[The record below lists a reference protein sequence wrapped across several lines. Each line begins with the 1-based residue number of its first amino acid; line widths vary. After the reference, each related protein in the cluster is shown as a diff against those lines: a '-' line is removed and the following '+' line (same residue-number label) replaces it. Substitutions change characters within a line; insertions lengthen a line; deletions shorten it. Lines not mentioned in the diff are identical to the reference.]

1 VAPLADVGSGKTVL
15 NKTVTIV
22 ACSIALALPA
32 GAGAAIF
39 GDANV
44 TNPTLKV
51 NRQGIALVEYS
62 TVAGVRR
69 HVLVWGAIDGIA
81 HQTVPPSTQPRFL
94 MDYSGGWKSRGNARY
109 WRSFANGCGHYDG
122 PALPFLVVA
131 CKAPDGTYWAL
142 QAWQRNLPMRGF
154 APWTER
160 QKALE
165 LHISHWRGELPELQV
180 YRRWTYGG
188 TQQGIFG
195 RLRYRGEP
203 VYGTRTSSARIRD
216 EWARN
221 ISIDTFDSDFGPGWK
236 HDTAIATHV
245 RNGAFCYSFVPQAPP
260 PGYPRTA
267 PNGNGLGERHRISAI
282 GPGVTPIVQATIPRL
297 TLFDANAQREA
308 TRTFDEILGD
318 DSRCAPER

>member
-1 VAPLADVGSGKTVL
+1 VGAPLATSDRGKTFL
-15 NKTVTIV
+15 SRAIAIV
-22 ACSIALALPA
+22 AYTFALVIPA

-44 TNPTLKV
+44 KNPTLKV

-69 HVLVWGAIDGIA
+69 HVLVSGAIDG
-81 HQTVPPSTQPRFL
+81 VPHRIEPPVAQSRFR
-94 MDYSGGWKSRGNARY
+94 MDYSGGWKSRGKPRY
-109 WRSFANGCGHYDG
+109 WRSFANGCGRYDG

-160 QKALE
+160 QKAIE
-165 LHISHWRGELPELQV
+165 LHISHWRGELPELHV

-203 VYGTRTSSARIRD
+203 VYGARTASANIWD

-221 ISIDTFDSDFGPGWK
+221 VSIDTFDSDYGPGWK

-245 RNGAFCYSFVPQAPP
+245 RNGGFCYSFVPRCPHTAIRARR
-260 PGYPRTA
+260 RTA
-267 PNGNGLGERHRISAI
+267 TASVSSTA
-282 GPGVTPIVQATIPRL
+282 
-297 TLFDANAQREA
+297 
-308 TRTFDEILGD
+308 
-318 DSRCAPER
+318 SRRSSPV